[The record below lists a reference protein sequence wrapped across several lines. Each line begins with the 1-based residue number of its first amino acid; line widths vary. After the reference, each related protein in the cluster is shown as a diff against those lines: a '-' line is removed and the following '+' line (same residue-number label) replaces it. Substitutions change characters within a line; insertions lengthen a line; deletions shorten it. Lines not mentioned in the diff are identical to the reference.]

1 MVVIDFNNQVLLTPK
16 SLNHSWKS
24 IYCIYCTWVLYKHVY
39 FRHWQVL
46 VFTSLLKW
54 LRKKNNKKLTAMSS
68 FEEIHYS
75 TEMALMS
82 NLLSSVLF
90 LLDFTAASDT
100 ADHNILLQI
109 LEYSTGIA
117 ELVWIIFILYIKHWI
132 KF

>member
-1 MVVIDFNNQVLLTPK
+1 M
-16 SLNHSWKS
+16 SL
-24 IYCIYCTWVLYKHVY
+24 
-39 FRHWQVL
+39 
-46 VFTSLLKW
+46 
-54 LRKKNNKKLTAMSS
+54 

-90 LLDFTAASDT
+90 LLDFTAVSDT

-132 KF
+132 NF